1 VQEILFWQVC
11 DYLMSKF
18 ILEFWLDLT

>member
-11 DYLMSKF
+11 DYLMSKL